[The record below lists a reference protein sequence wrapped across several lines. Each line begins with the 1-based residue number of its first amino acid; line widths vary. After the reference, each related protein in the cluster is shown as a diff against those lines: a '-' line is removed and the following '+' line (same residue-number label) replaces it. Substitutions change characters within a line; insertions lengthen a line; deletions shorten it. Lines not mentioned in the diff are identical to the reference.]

1 MRNQMI
7 SLPNHIEMTLIY
19 KYMSNKF
26 IHESIYE
33 R

>member
-1 MRNQMI
+1 MI

-19 KYMSNKF
+19 KYMNNKLT
-26 IHESIYE
+26 HESIYE